1 MMQVLNDATIE
12 ENFLR
17 TMQALNER
25 LVLQYND

>member
-12 ENFLR
+12 ERNHR

-25 LVLQYND
+25 LVLL